1 MEAQP
6 QLDQA
11 APEECPDQPDP
22 RPALAQ
28 MMRDD
33 PAVLVDPATLA
44 QIDPALVQLPGRFSK
59 VLQCTESR
67 KGGTSEIFTLMADG
81 TVFYEREEQRF
92 TAREPDV
99 DAFMTS
105 LAPMMRDFCKL
116 EEDYRVESMF
126 TCKPITAIRV
136 AHGKEFN
143 HEVSVYNHQ
152 NSFWGMFYGPG
163 SAFHKVLKRLRDYSH
178 EDATP
183 C

>member
-22 RPALAQ
+22 RAA
-28 MMRDD
+28 
-33 PAVLVDPATLA
+33 LA

-81 TVFYEREEQRF
+81 TVYYEREQQRF

-105 LAPMMRDFCKL
+105 LTPMMRDFCKL
-116 EEDYRVESMF
+116 EEDYRVESLF

-136 AHGKEFN
+136 AHGEFN